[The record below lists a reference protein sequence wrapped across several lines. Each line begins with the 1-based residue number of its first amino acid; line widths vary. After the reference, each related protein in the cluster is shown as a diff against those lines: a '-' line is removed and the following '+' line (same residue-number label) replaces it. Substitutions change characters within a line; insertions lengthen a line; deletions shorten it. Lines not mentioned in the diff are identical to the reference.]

1 MALQEEVE
9 AAIGKQECILQDFSE
24 EIFQALAALVDML
37 AIVHVEKQVFR
48 RKFW

>member
-24 EIFQALAALVDML
+24 EIFQALTALVDML
-37 AIVHVEKQVFR
+37 AIVHVEK
-48 RKFW
+48 

>member
-1 MALQEEVE
+1 LPGAGPYL
-9 AAIGKQECILQDFSE
+9 LSE